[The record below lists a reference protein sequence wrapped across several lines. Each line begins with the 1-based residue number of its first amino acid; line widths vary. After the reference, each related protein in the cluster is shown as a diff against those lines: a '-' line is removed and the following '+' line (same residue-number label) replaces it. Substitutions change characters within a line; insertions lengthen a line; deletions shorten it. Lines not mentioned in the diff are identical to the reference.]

1 MSENFRKI
9 KKKYLTVA
17 IVASCILGACLG
29 VALTCTLAVAF
40 KASGVALHWAIYIP
54 IALVLSAG
62 SGFLFFLIL
71 RPDDKR
77 IAKKLDRDFALNQ
90 KVQTMVEFSNVETGE
105 KEIGN
110 EIIVLQREQA
120 DEVLGGVAQKRV
132 DLKWL
137 LKFAFV
143 PVVAL
148 AMLFAGIFVPA
159 KKTSGGDKEPI
170 YNITDSHETALKNLI
185 EDVEGSSLDPVLKV
199 CIVVELDGLLD
210 MLKKVELETEME
222 AAVTAAV
229 RGIDKLVIDS
239 NSYLKIDKVLAAD
252 EGLKAFSTAVKNG
265 VVDYKNYKSLASMS
279 RVREREKDAEER
291 ITNVLTSWKKAFLA
305 EYTSKEEGATESTPL
320 SKEQAALKL
329 YAFADALQI
338 GLEAY
343 AAQTES
349 QPVLLAAEEGDALY
363 KALCAVVEK
372 LKEHSLNVNGN
383 DEMFYENTD
392 GYLTDFISG
401 VKGALATQSYNCMMD
416 EFVRYRLSNI
426 FGIYLG
432 TNDEVA
438 PAPTKDGNGSN
449 NNNKEEG
456 YGGYGDGIHRYGSDD
471 EILDPDS
478 GESKK
483 YGDPVNPENAEYTF
497 YHKYYDRVKE
507 YLDDKDN
514 PLPDGVAQYIEQY
527 FAYLNNGME
536 KDKKD

>member
-17 IVASCILGACLG
+17 IVASSILGACLG
-29 VALTCTLAVAF
+29 VALTCALAVAF

-62 SGFLFFLIL
+62 SGFLFYLIL

-77 IAKKLDRDFALNQ
+77 IAKKLDKDFALNQ
-90 KVQTMVEFSNVETGE
+90 KVQTMVEFSNVDTGE
-105 KEIGN
+105 KEMGN
-110 EIIVLQREQA
+110 EIIALQREQA

-159 KKTSGGDKEPI
+159 KKTSGGDKELI
-170 YNITDSHETALKNLI
+170 YNITDSHEIALKNLI

-222 AAVTAAV
+222 AAVTDTV

-239 NSYLKIDKVLAAD
+239 NTYLKIDKVLAED
-252 EGLKAFSTAVKNG
+252 EELKAFSTAIKNG
-265 VVDYKNYKSLASMS
+265 VVDYKNYKNLASMS

-291 ITNVLTSWKKAFLA
+291 ITNVLTSWKKCFLA

-320 SKEQAALKL
+320 SQEEAAQKL
-329 YAFADALQI
+329 YGFADALQR

-343 AAQTES
+343 AEQTES
-349 QPVLLAAEEGDALY
+349 QPVLLAEEEGDALY
-363 KALCAVVEK
+363 KALCALAER
-372 LKEHSLNVNGN
+372 LKVHSMNVNGN
-383 DEMFYENTD
+383 DKMYYDNID
-392 GYLTDFISG
+392 GYLTEFING
-401 VKGALATQSYNCMMD
+401 VKVALATQSYNCMMD
-416 EFVRYRLSNI
+416 EFIRCRLSNV

-438 PAPTKDGNGSN
+438 PAPTKDGNDGN
-449 NNNKEEG
+449 NSGKEENG
-456 YGGYGDGIHRYGSDD
+456 GGYGDGIHRYGSDD

-478 GESKK
+478 GEAKK

-507 YLDDKDN
+507 YLDDKNN